1 MTDAQ
6 DLRAR
11 LEELRSESIE
21 RIEGVSDLPGLEEA
35 RVRILGRKAP
45 LSEIR
50 SGLGKLEADD
60 RKSVGQ
66 LANEVQSA
74 ISEALEERREAL
86 EAAELAQRWE
96 RERIDVTLPGNEA
109 PAGSIHPL
117 TRTMWE
123 IVDIFIGLGYR
134 VADGPEVELSTY
146 NFDALN
152 APPDHP
158 ARSPVDTF
166 YIEGTNEEVLLRPQ
180 TSPVQ
185 VRTMESHAPPVYV
198 VAPGRVYR
206 RDAQDPTHLS
216 GFVQLEGLAIDEGI
230 TMGDLK
236 GSLEVFAHQVFGKD
250 LDIRL
255 RPHHFPFTE
264 PSAELDVQCFA
275 CKGRGGDCRL
285 CRGER
290 WIEVLGC
297 GMVHPFL
304 LEWVGYDIERYTGF
318 AFGMGIERI
327 AALAHGV
334 NDIRYFWEN
343 DLRFLVNFAGLA

>member
-1 MTDAQ
+1 MSDAH

-11 LEELRSESIE
+11 LETLRAESIQ
-21 RIEGVSDLPGLEEA
+21 RIEAVTDLTGLEEA

-45 LSEIR
+45 LSEVR
-50 SGLGKLEADD
+50 SGLGKLEAED
-60 RKSVGQ
+60 RKDVGQ
-66 LANEVQSA
+66 LANAVQAEIEAA
-74 ISEALEERREAL
+74 IEQRREVFQ
-86 EAAELAQRWE
+86 AAELQARWE
-96 RERIDVTLPGNEA
+96 RERIDVTLPGNTTA
-109 PAGSIHPL
+109 VGSLHPL

-123 IVDIFIGLGYR
+123 IVDIFVGLGYR

-158 ARSPVDTF
+158 ARSSIDTF

-185 VRTMESHAPPVYV
+185 IRAMEAHPPPVYV

-216 GFVQLEGLAIDEGI
+216 GFVQLEGLAVDEGI

-236 GSLEVFAHQVFGKD
+236 GSLEVFAHQVFGSD

-275 CKGRGGDCRL
+275 CKGRGGNCRL

-297 GMVHPFL
+297 GMVHPFV
-304 LEWVGYDIERYTGF
+304 LEWVGYDSERYTGF

-343 DLRFLVNFAGLA
+343 DLRFLGNFAGLA